1 MEEIEGALID
11 IQELSKEV
19 MKTVLGPYV
28 QFDPNKQEF
37 IFTER
42 WAKLENNLKILTYLI
57 GRKGMVAQGH
67 LSDEEPVAQKTI
79 ITQTQLP
86 NGSVGYSV
94 KMLYD
99 GKLIDKT
106 GMGKYYVTNAKLLI
120 VKGMIERAVERAQ
133 PNLKSTEKKRKARK
147 RAGRKAS

>member
-1 MEEIEGALID
+1 MEEIEGALVD
-11 IQELSKEV
+11 IQELSKEI

-67 LSDEEPVAQKTI
+67 LSDEEPVAHKAI
-79 ITQTQLP
+79 GTQTQLP
-86 NGSVGYSV
+86 RGSVGYTV

-106 GMGKYYVTNAKLLI
+106 DTGKYYVTNAKLLI
-120 VKGMIERAVERAQ
+120 VKGMIERAIEQAQ
-133 PNLKSTEKKRKARK
+133 PIGKSMEKKRKVRK

>member
-1 MEEIEGALID
+1 MDEIEGALVD
-11 IQELSKEV
+11 IQELSKEI

-37 IFTER
+37 IFTPR
-42 WAKLENNLKILTYLI
+42 WAKLENNMKILTYLI

-67 LSDEEPVAQKTI
+67 LSDEEPVAQKAI
-79 ITQTQLP
+79 FTQTQLP
-86 NGSVGYSV
+86 SGSVGYTV

-106 GMGKYYVTNAKLLI
+106 DTGKYYVTNAKLLI

-133 PNLKSTEKKRKARK
+133 PIGKSMEKKRKVSK

>member
-1 MEEIEGALID
+1 MEEIEGALVD
-11 IQELSKEV
+11 IQELSKEI

-28 QFDPNKQEF
+28 RFDPARQEF

-42 WAKLENNLKILTYLI
+42 WAKLNNNLKILTYLI

-67 LSDEEPVAQKTI
+67 LSAEEPVPQKVI

-86 NGSVGYSV
+86 AGSVNYSI
-94 KMLYD
+94 KLLYD

-106 GMGKYYVTNAKLLI
+106 GTGKYYVTSAKLLI
-120 VKGMIERAVERAQ
+120 VKGMIETAVEGAQ
-133 PNLKSTEKKRKARK
+133 SMEKSMERKGKARK
-147 RAGRKAS
+147 RARRKAS

>member
-1 MEEIEGALID
+1 MEEIEKALVD

-28 QFDPNKQEF
+28 QFDPNRQEF

-42 WAKLENNLKILTYLI
+42 WAKLDNKLKILTYLI

-67 LSDEEPVAQKTI
+67 LSDEEPVVPKAI
-79 ITQTQLP
+79 MAQTQLP
-86 NGSVGYSV
+86 AGSVSYSI

-99 GKLIDKT
+99 DKLIDKT
-106 GMGKYYVTNAKLLI
+106 EKGKYYVTSAKLLI
-120 VKGMIERAVERAQ
+120 VKGMIERAVEGAQ
-133 PNLKSTEKKRKARK
+133 PMGKSIAKKGKVRK
-147 RAGRKAS
+147 RARRKAS